1 MASAA
6 AAGAL
11 KRKRSGHDPVSLG
24 VRVAAALNAED
35 RPDRWQYN
43 FHWATAVTSEGQI
56 LVANSYG
63 LGYLPEGQNLPEQV
77 RFVSLDPAVPLA
89 QRVTWSS
96 YPWRALLG
104 WAQHHQTELRTTI
117 GTAEQLAAV
126 DLGCHKTILEPD
138 DIPPSS
144 SMPGNDRLAIIAPAA
159 ASRLS
164 RIPDT
169 ALIAMLPVATA
180 DTAPPV
186 DRRIE
191 LWSEVIMAIMT
202 QASDRHLVQ
211 MEALLEYAC
220 HCEQL
225 AIYEGHNAANTT
237 AQRGAVNNGLYWHH
251 LAVFLTE
258 ALDTRCPA
266 PS

>member
-11 KRKRSGHDPVSLG
+11 KRKRAGHDPVSLG

-43 FHWATAVTSEGQI
+43 FHWATAVTAEGQI

-63 LGYLPEGQNLPEQV
+63 LGYLPDGQNLPEQV
-77 RFVSLDPAVPLA
+77 RFVSLDTGVPLSK
-89 QRVTWSS
+89 RVSWST

-104 WAQHHQTELRTTI
+104 WAQHHQTDLRTVI
-117 GTAEQLAAV
+117 GTAEQLAGV
-126 DLGCHKTILEPD
+126 DLGCHHTVLEPD

-144 SMPGNDRLAIIAPAA
+144 AMPGNGRLAIIAPAA

-164 RIPDT
+164 RISDA
-169 ALIAMLPVATA
+169 ALIAMLPAAPA
-180 DTAPPV
+180 DTTPPL

-191 LWSEVIMAIMT
+191 LWSEVVMGIMT
-202 QASDRHLVQ
+202 QASDRHLIQ
-211 MEALLEYAC
+211 LEALLEYAC

-225 AIYEGHNAANTT
+225 AIFEGHTASDAT
-237 AQRGAVNNGLYWHH
+237 AQRAAVGNGLYWHH
-251 LAVFLTE
+251 LAVLITE
-258 ALDTRCPA
+258 ALDTRNLGPH
-266 PS
+266 